1 MDIKQNIVNA
11 LRAAGKTQL
20 DLCETLGVTKQSL
33 QYYFR
38 GNITLAKLGEIA
50 AALDVSPWDLL
61 RPGGVPDPRQLGGS
75 TPKPAQDQGAAVQ
88 TICPHCG
95 KPLQIIVK

>member
-50 AALDVSPWDLL
+50 AALNVSPWDLL
-61 RPGGVPDPRQLGGS
+61 RPGGVPDPRQPGGS
-75 TPKPAQDQGAAVQ
+75 APAQDQGEAARI
-88 TICPHCG
+88 ICPHCG
-95 KPLQIIVK
+95 KAVTLFVDK